1 MSGWA
6 LSEMEAILVGAIA
19 FVLLVAMWRC
29 CVPVATSLD
38 GSTRDGLSSRAQ
50 SGTGSGAGSDASTR
64 RSAG

>member
-38 GSTRDGLSSRAQ
+38 GSTRDGASTGLR
-50 SGTGSGAGSDASTR
+50 SGAGSGAGSDVTTR
-64 RSAG
+64 RSSG